1 MRQGWT
7 VLLLCGASGIGKSTL
22 ARAMGVHYGVP
33 VTSGDDIVTGIK
45 ALTGPGTH
53 PVLHRWDTDLATRS
67 WSPRQISEL
76 HLQAA
81 EVLQPAFA
89 AVIAERLDEGTRT
102 VLEGDYLLPSLAT
115 GHDGRVV
122 GVMLVESEGAALES
136 NYGARAPGE
145 NHRFRSEVSVLL
157 GDAFTTMAKE
167 AGMPVVSA
175 RPWGDSVARVV
186 DALTSR

>member
-1 MRQGWT
+1 MAPSENAQGWT

-81 EVLQPAFA
+81 EVLQPASP
-89 AVIAERLDEGTRT
+89 R
-102 VLEGDYLLPSLAT
+102 
-115 GHDGRVV
+115 
-122 GVMLVESEGAALES
+122 
-136 NYGARAPGE
+136 
-145 NHRFRSEVSVLL
+145 
-157 GDAFTTMAKE
+157 
-167 AGMPVVSA
+167 
-175 RPWGDSVARVV
+175 
-186 DALTSR
+186 